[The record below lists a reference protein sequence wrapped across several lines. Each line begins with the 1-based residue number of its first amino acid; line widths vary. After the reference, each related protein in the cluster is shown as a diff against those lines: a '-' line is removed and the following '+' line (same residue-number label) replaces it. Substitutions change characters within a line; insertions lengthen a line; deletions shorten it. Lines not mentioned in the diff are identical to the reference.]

1 MKYVIDTSVEI
12 KTFVQECD
20 SGKAV
25 RLRNEYHQGV
35 HELIAP
41 DTFPTEMG
49 NVLMVLERFPGW
61 RRGAA
66 IGSGGGPPTPPQNQC
81 SFPES
86 IRRAAEVLG
95 RPSDGANRRR
105 RNQSPGRAGPRAR
118 RGRAEPQTPHQPGN
132 RSSRAD

>member
-41 DTFPTEMG
+41 GTFPTEMG
-49 NVLMVLERFPGW
+49 NVLMVLVVH
-61 RRGAA
+61 
-66 IGSGGGPPTPPQNQC
+66 C
-81 SFPES
+81 SS
-86 IRRAAEVLG
+86 IDAVPAQRH
-95 RPSDGANRRR
+95 
-105 RNQSPGRAGPRAR
+105 SPDLWFKLAG
-118 RGRAEPQTPHQPGN
+118 
-132 RSSRAD
+132 